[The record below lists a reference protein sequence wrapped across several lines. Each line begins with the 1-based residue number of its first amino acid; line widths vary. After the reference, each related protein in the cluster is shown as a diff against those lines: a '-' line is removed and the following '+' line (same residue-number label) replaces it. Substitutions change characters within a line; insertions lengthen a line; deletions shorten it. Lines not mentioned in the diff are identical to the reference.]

1 MVNRSPL
8 VIVCGPTGSGKSR
21 LGLRLAKSLGGEII
35 SADSMQ
41 VYRKMDIGT
50 DKPPLEV
57 RREIRHHGIDL
68 VDPDQPFDAAQYREA
83 ALRAVQAVTGSDK
96 PAFVVGGTGL
106 YLRALVHGL
115 FRCPPIP
122 EEVRADLRDKVRA
135 AGPGSL
141 YEELR
146 LVDPV
151 AAARIHPH
159 DALRI
164 IRALEVYKTLGRPI
178 SELWKDHGFSDR
190 PFRAL
195 KLGIALERKE
205 LFRRIEARVDR
216 MIERGLVEEVRG
228 LLDQGY
234 GRELRPMQSIGYR
247 QIAAYLDKEL
257 PLERALELIKRDSR
271 RYAKRQLT
279 WFKHDPEVFWIP
291 EEHLEKEAL
300 ERVKKFLKV

>member
-1 MVNRSPL
+1 
-8 VIVCGPTGSGKSR
+8 
-21 LGLRLAKSLGGEII
+21 LAKSLGGEII